1 MENEIKQILVEFDY
15 NIKRMCEEI
24 ISLRESL
31 YGDDD

>member
-1 MENEIKQILVEFDY
+1 MEEMYNILNEFDFDL
-15 NIKRMCEEI
+15 KRICEEI